1 VPDTAAPHAR
11 LLPHQAVVLVGG
23 LCVVTAVSWL
33 YLLRIARDMGATCC
47 AAMATPGGG
56 GMSVAWMLA
65 MWVVMMA
72 AMMVPTAAPMTVL
85 FARFVRGRDA
95 AARAVW
101 PAALL
106 LLGYV
111 LAWSL
116 YGSVAAALQI
126 ALERLDV
133 MSPMAMKL
141 ERPAV
146 GGAVLVGAGL
156 FQWTPWKRACLRR
169 CRSPIGFIMT
179 AWRDGSLGALRMG
192 LHHGLYCIGCCWA
205 MMLLLFALGAMNL
218 AWIGALTALVL
229 LEKLAP
235 RGDALARMAG
245 IAMVAGGVWMIIAAR

>member
-1 VPDTAAPHAR
+1 
-11 LLPHQAVVLVGG
+11 
-23 LCVVTAVSWL
+23 VSWL
-33 YLLRIARDMGATCC
+33 YLLRMARQMDATCC
-47 AAMATPGGG
+47 AAMAAPGSGRMG
-56 GMSVAWMLA
+56 VAWMLA

-85 FARFVRGRDA
+85 FARFVRARDA
-95 AARAVW
+95 TARAVL
-101 PAALL
+101 PTALL

-116 YGSVAAALQI
+116 FGAVAAGLQVG
-126 ALERLDV
+126 LERCAV
-133 MSPMAMKL
+133 MSPMAMKF

-146 GGAVLVGAGL
+146 GGAVLLGAGL
-156 FQWTPWKRACLRR
+156 FQWTPWKRACLHR
-169 CRSPIGFIMT
+169 CRSPIGFLMT

-192 LHHGLYCIGCCWA
+192 LHHGLYCMGCCWA

-235 RGDALARMAG
+235 RGDALARVAG
-245 IAMVAGGVWMIIAAR
+245 IAMAAGGVWMVITAK